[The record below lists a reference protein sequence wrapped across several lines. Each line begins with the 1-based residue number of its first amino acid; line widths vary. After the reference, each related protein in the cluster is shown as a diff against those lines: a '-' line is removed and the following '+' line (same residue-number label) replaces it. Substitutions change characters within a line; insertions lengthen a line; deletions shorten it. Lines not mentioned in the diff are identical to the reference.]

1 MKVIGVT
8 PAGRKKYLS
17 VLAPCLLRQRHVLQE
32 HRFWVNTTNEEDI
45 AYIESLCQAHPD
57 FFKAIYLTDEEPDGI
72 HTIHRF
78 FLDCCEQ
85 DALYIRLDDDIC
97 WIEESALSRLVEAR
111 LRYPEPFLVYANT
124 INHPV
129 CSHIHQNQG
138 VISQEAGRAS
148 GDGLC
153 DVGWRSG
160 AFGELAHR
168 SFLKALAEQDHRR
181 FYFEDQIIPHGTNL
195 RVAINCICWF
205 GRDLA
210 ACQGKVGEK
219 EEDWLSIQ
227 RPAETQ
233 RSLRIVG
240 DALVAHF
247 AYFPQRSHMDR
258 SGVLEEYRRLSAL

>member
-1 MKVIGVT
+1 MKAIGVT

-17 VLAPCLLRQRHVLQE
+17 VLAPYLLKQRHVLQE

-57 FFKAIYLTDEEPDGI
+57 FFKAVYLKDEEPDGI

-78 FLDCCEQ
+78 FVDCCDPESV
-85 DALYIRLDDDIC
+85 YVRLDDDIC
-97 WIEESALSRLVEAR
+97 WIEESALGRLIEAR
-111 LRYPEPFLVYANT
+111 MRHQEPFLVYANT

-129 CSHIHQNQG
+129 CSRIHQSQG
-138 VISQEAGRAS
+138 AIPITAGIAS

-153 DVGWRSG
+153 DIGWRNG

-168 SFLKALAEQDHRR
+168 SFLSELQQGNHQK
-181 FYFEDQIIPHGTNL
+181 FYFPDHTIPHSTKL

-210 ACQGKVGEK
+210 ACKGMVGEK

-227 RPAETQ
+227 RPEETR
-233 RSLRIVG
+233 RSLKIIG

-247 AYFPQRSHMDR
+247 AYFPQRAHMDR
-258 SGVLEEYRRLSAL
+258 CGVAEEYQRLAEL

>member
-1 MKVIGVT
+1 MT
-8 PAGRKKYLS
+8 PAGRKRYLS
-17 VLAPCLLRQRHVLQE
+17 ILAPYLLGQRHVLQE

-57 FFKAIYLTDEEPDGI
+57 FFKAIYLADEEPDGI

-78 FLDCCEQ
+78 FLDCCDP
-85 DALYIRLDDDIC
+85 DAIYIRLDDDIC
-97 WIEESALSRLVEAR
+97 WIEKHALDRLIESR

-129 CSHIHQNQG
+129 CSRIHQSNG
-138 VISQEAGRAS
+138 AISREAGLVS

-153 DVGWRSG
+153 DIGWRSG
-160 AFGELAHR
+160 VFGELAHR
-168 SFLKALAEQDHRR
+168 SFLKSLKEEDHQR
-181 FYFEDQIIPHGTNL
+181 FYFEDQTIPCGTNL

-205 GRDLA
+205 GRDLET
-210 ACQGKVGEK
+210 CQGKVGEK

-227 RPAETQ
+227 RPTETQ

-240 DALVAHF
+240 DSLVSHF
-247 AYFPQRSHMDR
+247 AYFPQRSLLDQ
-258 SGVLEEYRRLSAL
+258 SGVLDDYRRLIAP